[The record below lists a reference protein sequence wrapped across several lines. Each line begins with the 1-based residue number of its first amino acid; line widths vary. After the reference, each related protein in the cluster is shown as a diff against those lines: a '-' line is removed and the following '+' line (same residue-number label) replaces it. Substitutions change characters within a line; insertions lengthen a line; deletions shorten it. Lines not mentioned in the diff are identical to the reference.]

1 VAAGDADAALRALC
15 TGLAALPCQLFVA
28 IHYEPATDSPAADW
42 AAMQVHALPILG
54 GPSGGNIKVEVIG
67 NGWWF
72 SPSIHGYT
80 GV

>member
-1 VAAGDADAALRALC
+1 MSQPPTV
-15 TGLAALPCQLFVA
+15 
-28 IHYEPATDSPAADW
+28 PAANW